1 MADQGDTAKESGRVS
16 AATARNVDGPPRREI
31 AGMRYQLVDAESQ
44 LRFPP
49 GGATPVLEAISGLG
63 DGGATFRRVLQA
75 IESMAEGFILF
86 DAEDRVVLVNTR
98 YRDFYPGLADILVP
112 GAKYAEIAAAARAR
126 AGSMPVRLDGWVR
139 DGGPDDHEIELPDGR
154 WVRAT
159 ERNVPGGGQVGIR
172 TDITEMKQREA
183 ALRELE
189 WLKTEFVN
197 NVSHE
202 LRTPLTSIHAAL
214 GLMAGGVT
222 GDLPADASEMIAVAH
237 RNSERL
243 LRLVNDLLD
252 IGKIEARSMH
262 FEIGAHDLMP
272 LVRRALAETAGF
284 AVPFGITL
292 DLATGPAEARA
303 MLDPDRFIQALT
315 NLLSNAVKFSPRGAA
330 VTTAVNAH
338 GGMWRVAVIDR
349 GQGIPADKQE
359 QVFERFFQVDG
370 PQGRPRGG
378 TGLGLAI
385 VRSIMD
391 NLGGGVGLD
400 SRPGQGTTF
409 WLDLPAVPNG

>member
-1 MADQGDTAKESGRVS
+1 MADQGDTAKPASTDIAVS
-16 AATARNVDGPPRREI
+16 RIVDRPPRREI
-31 AGMRYQLVDAESQ
+31 GGMRYQLVDAESQ
-44 LRFPP
+44 IRVPP
-49 GGATPVLEAISGLG
+49 GVDTPVLEALSVLAVLG
-63 DGGATFRRVLQA
+63 DGGRTMGRVLQA

-98 YRDFYPGLADILVP
+98 YRDFYPALADLLVP
-112 GAKYAEIAAAARAR
+112 GAKYSDIAAAARAR
-126 AGSMPVRLDGWVR
+126 ASSMPVRLDGWVR
-139 DGGPDDHEIELPDGR
+139 DGGQEGQEIELPDGR
-154 WVRAT
+154 WIRAT
-159 ERNVPGGGQVGIR
+159 ERTVEGGGQVGIR
-172 TDITEMKQREA
+172 TDITAMKQREA

-189 WLKTEFVN
+189 RLKTEFVN

-214 GLMAGGVT
+214 GLMAGGVA
-222 GDLPADASEMIAVAH
+222 GELPPEAGEMVAVAH

-252 IGKIEARSMH
+252 IGKIEARSMSFAVGPH
-262 FEIGAHDLMP
+262 NLMP
-272 LVRRALAETAGF
+272 LVRRALDEIAAFAE
-284 AVPFGITL
+284 PYGIALRL
-292 DLATGPAEARA
+292 DGADGAQA

-315 NLLSNAVKFSPRGAA
+315 NLLSNAIKFSPRGGE
-330 VTTAVNAH
+330 VTVTVTARP
-338 GGMWRVAVIDR
+338 GYWRVSVIDR
-349 GQGIPADKQE
+349 GQGIPPDKQE

-391 NLGGGVGLD
+391 NLGGTVGLE
-400 SRPGQGTTF
+400 SKPGQGTTF
-409 WLDLPAVPNG
+409 WLDLRAAQ